1 LDAEFTETR
10 DSRRPLILE
19 GVHRRQDGSTFPVEV
34 AVATHAIGADSYVLT
49 VVRDIKGRRRAD
61 EALAESEA
69 RYQAL
74 VEQSFDAVFLTRRG
88 GEIVEANG
96 PALALFGY
104 EQGGLIGLDARTL
117 VPKVDDVRRFQ
128 RAMAEEGVVRR
139 LEVELRRQDG
149 VTFPGLVSATGRQDA
164 QGRLQG
170 YQWVVRRL
178 SDAGAAPEAA
188 TAEPAAPAVPE
199 TGDVLLLVDGDR
211 HLVADARVALDRLGP
226 AVLTASTAAD
236 ALRQFRAHTP
246 RIRLAILGPVPD
258 SAPED
263 LARELCGVF
272 PELRVILVTPED
284 PFAVLERAADLAV
297 EACLRHP
304 AHPLA
309 LVQSV
314 REAMGELPGA

>member
-1 LDAEFTETR
+1 
-10 DSRRPLILE
+10 
-19 GVHRRQDGSTFPVEV
+19 
-34 AVATHAIGADSYVLT
+34 
-49 VVRDIKGRRRAD
+49 
-61 EALAESEA
+61 
-69 RYQAL
+69 
-74 VEQSFDAVFLTRRG
+74 
-88 GEIVEANG
+88 
-96 PALALFGY
+96 
-104 EQGGLIGLDARTL
+104 
-117 VPKVDDVRRFQ
+117 
-128 RAMAEEGVVRR
+128 
-139 LEVELRRQDG
+139 
-149 VTFPGLVSATGRQDA
+149 
-164 QGRLQG
+164 
-170 YQWVVRRL
+170 VVRRL

-188 TAEPAAPAVPE
+188 TAEPAAPAVPQ

-211 HLVADARVALDRLGP
+211 HLAADARAALDRLGP
-226 AVLTASTAAD
+226 AVLTAATAAD